1 MNSIGIIRRLDD
13 FGRIVIPKNA
23 LEKLLWK
30 ENDPIEISVTEDGHA
45 ILRKYIPA
53 DRDGLLLI
61 SDQIE
66 TLLCHAT
73 LKGAAR
79 DYLEQAFT
87 ELKCAVEALTLD
99 DQDEKEKAGKNNHD
113 EV

>member
-1 MNSIGIIRRLDD
+1 M
-13 FGRIVIPKNA
+13 GRIVIPKNVR
-23 LEKLLWK
+23 EELLWQ
-30 ENDPIEISVTEDGHA
+30 ENDPIEICVTEDGHA
-45 ILRKYIPA
+45 VLRKYIPS

-61 SDQIE
+61 SSQVEDV
-66 TLLCHAT
+66 LRRGP

-99 DQDEKEKAGKNNHD
+99 AQDETEVKE
-113 EV
+113 